1 MLTLPQLASAFSA
14 FSWELRGGWYR
25 NLTAKGPVTTKYAA
39 SVLRALGRQ
48 KAVHFLDSLSAAADL
63 NTWLS
68 WLTWHSTLL
77 HLLTHGD
84 LCGHVQTALR
94 RLWIFFV
101 VLRSPW
107 GRKQGSSKRYSVS
120 ESGFEAEA
128 MPVLRRWQS
137 WGVPQ
142 SVPKFP
148 KAKASSQQDC
158 LASWGVLANY
168 AEFFK
173 RGFMTW
179 CYCFSLS

>member
-1 MLTLPQLASAFSA
+1 MLTLLQLASAFSA
-14 FSWELRGGWYR
+14 FSSELRGGWCR

-68 WLTWHSTLL
+68 WLSWQSTLL

-84 LCGHVQTALR
+84 LCGLVQTALR

-107 GRKQGSSKRYSVS
+107 GQKQEPMGSSKRSSVS

-148 KAKASSQQDC
+148 KA
-158 LASWGVLANY
+158 
-168 AEFFK
+168 
-173 RGFMTW
+173 
-179 CYCFSLS
+179 

>member
-1 MLTLPQLASAFSA
+1 MLTLLQLASAFSA

-63 NTWLS
+63 NTWL
-68 WLTWHSTLL
+68 TWHSTLL

-107 GRKQGSSKRYSVS
+107 GRKQQPMGSSKRYSVS

-137 WGVPQ
+137 WGASVRTANSADLCSSLVSLQ
-142 SVPKFP
+142 SFH
-148 KAKASSQQDC
+148 AFS
-158 LASWGVLANY
+158 NY
-168 AEFFK
+168 I
-173 RGFMTW
+173 
-179 CYCFSLS
+179 YIYQ